1 MDVCDKS
8 GSMCPQPAEGEE
20 EAEFFFDS
28 PPTSSLTK
36 IATIIFSYVERNNQ
50 LLASSA
56 HSRNVGSSDHSGVAS
71 SAVSAFGRQRYAS
84 AGGRFGAEEELLRV
98 KTSALAAPDAS
109 SATSV
114 NLYLQNREFSSGGRN
129 PYVVRNYQRNRYSY
143 HLMKDDGSRF
153 ASAAST
159 AGQSTSSQPQ
169 AQIQTSPGTGNGSQ
183 GAPNSSLPYDTG
195 VGAVAGR
202 RKWRLHTGKNRF
214 LCNGR
219 IMMAK
224 QSSVFLITVFLIIFT
239 MVLYYVCIA
248 PYLAEKVTIALP
260 LFSAFIV
267 CIVFASLFKTSFT
280 DPGIIPK
287 ATSLEVIQLEQSMNP
302 NFVAPNSDRDFAAM
316 QRTKTV
322 VVNGQSIKLKYCYTC
337 RLHRP
342 PRSSH
347 CSVCDNCILNFD
359 HHCPWVGNCIGARNY
374 RYFYFFITS
383 LSCLILYVFGST
395 ALQLVLVVQEYK
407 GFIEA
412 VKFSPLTIPVLL
424 ICFFSVWSICGL
436 SGFHTYL
443 LATNQTTNEDIKGT
457 FNTKRRPAVKNPY
470 SKGNVF
476 LNCYH
481 VLCLPELPSLIDR
494 RGIVRPDPV
503 VTVDVSSLRG
513 NWTACATGLNS
524 VDSREN
530 MNADQASG
538 SGSSEPDNATRSRPR
553 EEVPPPAL
561 PSAAGNPGS
570 NHVSIEVE
578 R

>member
-1 MDVCDKS
+1 MDAVDHS
-8 GSMCPQPAEGEE
+8 DSISQIVASMDDE
-20 EAEFFFDS
+20 EAQFLHGS
-28 PPTSSLTK
+28 PPIQSPIK

-56 HSRNVGSSDHSGVAS
+56 HSRNAGSLDHSGVVSSTAS
-71 SAVSAFGRQRYAS
+71 ASGRQRYAS
-84 AGGRFGAEEELLRV
+84 TGGRYGEEELLRV

-114 NLYLQNREFSSGGRN
+114 LYLQNREHSNGRN
-129 PYVVRNYQRNRYSY
+129 PYVVRNYQQQRNRYQY
-143 HLMKDDGSRF
+143 HHLMKDDGTRI
-153 ASAAST
+153 AASGSI
-159 AGQSTSSQPQ
+159 AGQSTSS
-169 AQIQTSPGTGNGSQ
+169 SQ
-183 GAPNSSLPYDTG
+183 VVLPVVTEVGGGVVPNSGPE
-195 VGAVAGR
+195 AGGGTVSER

-219 IMMAK
+219 LMMAK
-224 QSSVFLITVFLIIFT
+224 QSSVFFITVFLITFT
-239 MVLYYVCIA
+239 MVIHFVASA
-248 PYLAEKVTIALP
+248 PFLTEKVTVALP
-260 LFSAFIV
+260 ILSGLILGL
-267 CIVFASLFKTSFT
+267 VFASLFKTSFT

-287 ATSLEVIQLEQSMNP
+287 ATNLEVIQIEQQQNP
-302 NFVAPNSDRDFAAM
+302 NFAASSTDTERDFGAM

-322 VVNGQSIKLKYCYTC
+322 IVNGQSIKLKYCYSC

-383 LSCLILYVFGST
+383 LSCLILYVFGISI
-395 ALQLVLVVQEYK
+395 LHLVLLIQENNN

-412 VKFSPLTIPVLL
+412 IKATPLILPIIL

-443 LATNQTTNEDIKGT
+443 LATSQTTNEDIKGT
-457 FNTKRRPAVKNPY
+457 FNTKRRPAVANPY
-470 SKGNVF
+470 TKGNIF
-476 LNCYH
+476 LNCYQ

-494 RGIVRPDPV
+494 RGFVRPNPV
-503 VTVDVSSLRG
+503 VSVDVSSLRG
-513 NWTACATGLNS
+513 NWAACATGLNS
-524 VDSREN
+524 IDSREN
-530 MNADQASG
+530 MAEMATTNSPTN
-538 SGSSEPDNATRSRPR
+538 SEPVYRSRPR
-553 EEVPPPAL
+553 EEASTSDL
-561 PSAAGNPGS
+561 PDSDE
-570 NHVSIEVE
+570 HVSIEIE